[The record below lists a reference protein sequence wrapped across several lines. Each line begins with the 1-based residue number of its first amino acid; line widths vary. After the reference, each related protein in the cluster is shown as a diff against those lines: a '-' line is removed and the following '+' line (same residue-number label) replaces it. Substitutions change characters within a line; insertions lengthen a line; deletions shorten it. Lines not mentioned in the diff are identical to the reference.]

1 MDKLFNSRDFGRR
14 LKSYRQKNHLSQMRL
29 AELIDTSTSSVS
41 HLENGTHAPSL
52 ETLLK
57 LASALNIGI
66 DDMLCDS
73 LSVAENHLE
82 KDIADLLSDCSLQ
95 EKQIIKDIILT
106 TKKTLREHK

>member
-14 LKSYRQKNHLSQMRL
+14 LKAYRQKNHLSQMDL
-29 AELIDTSTSSVS
+29 AELIGIAPASVS

-57 LASALNIGI
+57 LASTLNIGV

-73 LSVAENHLE
+73 LPVASNHLE
-82 KDIADLLSDCSLQ
+82 KDIAELLSDCSLK

-106 TKKTLREHK
+106 TKKTLREHR

>member
-1 MDKLFNSRDFGRR
+1 MN
-14 LKSYRQKNHLSQMRL
+14 L
-29 AELIDTSTSSVS
+29 AELIDTAPSSIS
-41 HLENGTHAPSL
+41 HLENGTHSPSL

-73 LSVAENHLE
+73 LPVAENHLDQ
-82 KDIADLLSDCSLQ
+82 DIADLFADCSLQ
-95 EKQIIKDIILT
+95 EKQILRDIIIT